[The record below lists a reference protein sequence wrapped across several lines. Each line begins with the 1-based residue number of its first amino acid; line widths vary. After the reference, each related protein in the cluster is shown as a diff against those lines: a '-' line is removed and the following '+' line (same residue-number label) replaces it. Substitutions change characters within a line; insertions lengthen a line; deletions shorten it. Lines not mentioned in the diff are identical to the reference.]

1 MIYISITYLLIFLLF
16 ILSIYI
22 IFITSNKI
30 LYM

>member
-1 MIYISITYLLIFLLF
+1 MIYISIIYLLIFLLF

>member
-16 ILSIYI
+16 ILSTYI